1 MDETGTTGPYDDTDD
16 LKGPH
21 EVYEGD
27 ETAETNEPA
36 DIEGSGDP
44 DLDMRMELV
53 IATFAGEA
61 AAKGAYDEIREAE
74 KQEILLLVDAAMVN
88 RDEANKLHIKEETDM
103 KGGEGAVFGAAIGAI
118 LGLIAGPLGLVIG
131 GAAGAAVGAVA
142 AESSDAGMS
151 DDRLREFAESLT
163 PGSSMVI
170 VAVAHYWSALASA
183 FLTRAGGKVSTIIL
197 TDDLARQLD
206 IDGPVTG
213 DQGLGARG

>member
-1 MDETGTTGPYDDTDD
+1 MDETGATGANDATDD

-27 ETAETNEPA
+27 ETSETNEPA
-36 DIEGSGDP
+36 DIEPSGDP

-53 IATFAGEA
+53 IATFADEA
-61 AAKGAYDEIREAE
+61 AAKLAYDEIREAE
-74 KQEILLLVDAAMVN
+74 KQGILLLVDAAVVN
-88 RDEANKLHIKEETDM
+88 RDHANKLHIKEETDM

-118 LGLIAGPLGLVIG
+118 LGMIAGPLGLVIG
-131 GAAGAAVGAVA
+131 GAAGAAVGAAVGAVA

-151 DDRLREFAESLT
+151 DDRLSEFAESLT

-183 FLTRAGGKVSTIIL
+183 FLTRAGGEASTIVL

-206 IDGPVTG
+206 INGPG
-213 DQGLGARG
+213 DQ